1 MNQTEG
7 ATEPA
12 VVPAPSQRRWAVL
25 LLGLLALV
33 VVAVV
38 VASRGVIEAHRE
50 RSDPSGRAPSSLDD
64 DLRRLIGAESDGDAL
79 WDFGI
84 GRPFGV
90 YLEQQIAGEPT
101 RLYELNLFP
110 NYAFASAQD
119 AADPMTV
126 SHYEWRRG
134 SLIAARVGLV
144 HSSGP
149 PTFTTAEVPWDV
161 LPALV
166 DEATKQLGVTDPN
179 ARYVQIDNGLYGT
192 AGLTLRVYVTGDQSR
207 GGHVIADAAGTI
219 LRVVVD

>member
-1 MNQTEG
+1 
-7 ATEPA
+7 
-12 VVPAPSQRRWAVL
+12 VL
-25 LLGLLALV
+25 LLGVLAVVVIGV
-33 VVAVV
+33 VVA
-38 VASRGVIEAHRE
+38 ARGVIEAHRE
-50 RSDPSGRAPSSLDD
+50 RSNPSGRAPSSLDD

-79 WDFGI
+79 WDSGV

-90 YLEQQIAGEPT
+90 YLEDRIAGDPT

-119 AADPMTV
+119 AADPAMV

-134 SLIAARVGLV
+134 SLVAARVGLV

-149 PTFTTAEVPWDV
+149 PTFTTDDVPWDV

-166 DEATKQLGVTDPN
+166 DDATERLGVTDPN

-192 AGLTLRVYVTGDQSR
+192 GGMTLRVYVTGDQSR
-207 GGHVIADAAGTI
+207 GGHVVADATGTI
-219 LRVVVD
+219 INVVVD